1 MTETEENLPPR
12 ETTAERIL
20 RFIKSEKRKR
30 LELLI
35 GGFISGI
42 IMGIVISALE
52 VADALGNPM
61 PVSVIT
67 PFMVGV
73 VFSIVV
79 LVWGIHKA
87 ITEQ

>member
-1 MTETEENLPPR
+1 MTEMEDNLPPV
-12 ETTAERIL
+12 ETTAERIVQ
-20 RFIKSEKRKR
+20 FFKSEKRKR
-30 LELLI
+30 LELLF